1 MDKAVLNRITESVRV
16 RGLTKYMTHDMI
28 SKGIFSKAFSSGSGS
43 AESWRDHLTNR
54 DDNDLVA
61 HLYCPEVLIKTV
73 GCGNVFL

>member
-61 HLYCPEVLIKTV
+61 HLYIALK
-73 GCGNVFL
+73 FLLRLLVVAMSF